1 MCYQNTFRD
10 PQVLWEKA
18 VKSTAPQSTGLEPT
32 IIVIFGITGDLAQRK
47 LLPALYHLVKD
58 GLLHEKT
65 ILVGTSRRKIT
76 ADEVLEK
83 IKPCI
88 LDEDGACD
96 DKILKQ
102 LGNMFSIQTMDA
114 TDDADYAKLLTHLND
129 LEDKHG
135 VCMNRLFYLSIP
147 PQIFAPIVRHLGEQK
162 LNGSCQHGVA
172 VTRLLVEKPFGYD
185 LASAKELIH
194 ETGKHFDEKQVFRID
209 HYLAKETAQNILT
222 FRFQNPLF
230 EAVWSKENIR
240 SIDVVANEKIDI
252 EGRASFYDHV
262 GALRDLIQSHL
273 LQLMALVTMERPVRM
288 SSDSIHHAKL
298 ELFNNVQTVPAD
310 KISERVV
317 RAQYDGFRSEVE
329 NPNSTTET
337 FARVQLFIE
346 NNRWQGVP
354 ITLQTGKA
362 LAKKETSITLTF
374 GEKDSDQTNVFTFN
388 IQPDE
393 GIGIKLLVK
402 RPGFERELDVAAMD
416 FSYERTYDEQG
427 HPDAYERVLVDAVR
441 GDHTLFATSDEIL
454 ATWRI
459 VEPIIQAW
467 SQNDTDLKTY
477 KKGSAGP
484 TV

>member
-1 MCYQNTFRD
+1 MLR
-10 PQVLWEKA
+10 
-18 VKSTAPQSTGLEPT
+18 SQSSGLEPT

-58 GLLHEKT
+58 GLVHEKT
-65 ILVGTSRRKIT
+65 IIVGTSRRHINAEDILDKIR
-76 ADEVLEK
+76 
-83 IKPCI
+83 PCI
-88 LDEDGACD
+88 LDEDGTCD
-96 DKILKQ
+96 DETLNS
-102 LGNMFSIQTMDA
+102 LGKMFSIQTMDA
-114 TDDADYAKLLTHLND
+114 TDSRDYAKLRGHLNA

-147 PQIFAPIVRHLGEQK
+147 PQIFAPIVRHLGEQQ

-172 VTRLLVEKPFGYD
+172 TTRLLVEKPFGYD
-185 LASAKELIH
+185 LVSAEELIH
-194 ETGKHFDEKQVFRID
+194 ETGKHFDETQVFRID

-230 EAVWSKENIR
+230 EAVWNKENIR
-240 SIDVVANEKIDI
+240 SIDIVAFEQIDI

-273 LQLMALVTMERPVRM
+273 LQLMALVTMERPARM

-298 ELFNNVQTVPAD
+298 ALFNNVQTIPAD
-310 KISERVV
+310 KINERVV
-317 RAQYDGFRSEVE
+317 RAQYDGFRGEVE

-337 FARVQLFIE
+337 FARLQLFIE
-346 NNRWQGVP
+346 NERWQGVP
-354 ITLQTGKA
+354 VTLQTGKA

-374 GEKDSDQTNVFTFN
+374 GEQDSDQTNIFTFN

-402 RPGFERELDVAAMD
+402 RPGFESELDVAAMD
-416 FSYERTYDEQG
+416 FRYERSFDEQG

-441 GDHTLFATSDEIL
+441 GDHTLFATSAEIL
-454 ATWRI
+454 AAWRI
-459 VEPIIQAW
+459 VEPAIQAW

-484 TV
+484 Q

>member
-1 MCYQNTFRD
+1 MTEQHSGKMASA
-10 PQVLWEKA
+10 PKA
-18 VKSTAPQSTGLEPT
+18 ASLDAAVRGLEPT

-65 ILVGTSRRKIT
+65 ILVGTSRRHIKA
-76 ADEVLEK
+76 ADVLDK
-83 IKPCI
+83 LRPCV

-102 LGNMFSIQTMDA
+102 LAGMFSIQTMDA
-114 TDDADYAKLLTHLND
+114 TDGADYAKLLQYLNQ

-135 VCMNRLFYLSIP
+135 VCLNRLFYLSIP

-172 VTRLLVEKPFGYD
+172 TTRLLVEKPFGYD
-185 LASAKELIH
+185 LASAQELID
-194 ETGKHFDEKQVFRID
+194 ETARHFSEEQLFRID

-230 EAVWSKENIR
+230 ESVWDSQHIR
-240 SIDVVANEKIDI
+240 TIDIVAFEKIDI
-252 EGRASFYDHV
+252 EGRTSFYDHV

-273 LQLMALVTMERPVRM
+273 LQLMALVMMERP
-288 SSDSIHHAKL
+288 AKL
-298 ELFNNVQTVPAD
+298 ASDAVHESKLQLFNEVQPVPAE
-310 KISERVV
+310 KVV
-317 RAQYDGFRSEVE
+317 RRAVRGQYDGFRDEVE

-337 FARVQLFIE
+337 FASLELFVD
-346 NNRWQGVP
+346 NKRWQNVP
-354 ITLQTGKA
+354 VRLQTGKA
-362 LAKKETSITLTF
+362 LAHKETSITLTF
-374 GEKDSDQTNVFTFN
+374 SSENSDQTNIFTFN

-402 RPGFERELDVAAMD
+402 RPGFERELDAADLD
-416 FSYERTYDEQG
+416 FRYERTFDKHG

-441 GDHTLFATSDEIL
+441 GDHTLFATSEEIL

-459 VEPIIQAW
+459 VEPVIQAW
-467 SQNDTDLKTY
+467 SQNDSSLKTY

-484 TV
+484 LA